1 MLTVVFIIVVSAAV
15 IGSMWMFRNLQP
27 QTDGAESALFP
38 VRRSSQARTEGAAE
52 AEFRAVSIRT
62 CKNACEAAKALSGK
76 RFLTHKP
83 PFLPLSD
90 CDQSMCQCRYQHHQ
104 DRREEENRRDEF
116 YRNFA
121 FSMNRE
127 HLEDRRERPDR
138 RAE

>member
-15 IGSMWMFRNLQP
+15 VGSMWMFRNMQP

-38 VRRSSQARTEGAAE
+38 FKGTAPENKGDSAE
-52 AEFRAVSIRT
+52 AEFRAVSIRP
-62 CKNACEAAKALSGK
+62 CKNACEAAIGLSGK

-83 PFLPLSD
+83 PFLPLAD
-90 CDQSMCQCRYQHHQ
+90 CDQSMCQCRYQHHE
-104 DRREEENRRDEF
+104 DRREEEDRRDEF

-127 HLEDRRERPDR
+127 HLERRERADR